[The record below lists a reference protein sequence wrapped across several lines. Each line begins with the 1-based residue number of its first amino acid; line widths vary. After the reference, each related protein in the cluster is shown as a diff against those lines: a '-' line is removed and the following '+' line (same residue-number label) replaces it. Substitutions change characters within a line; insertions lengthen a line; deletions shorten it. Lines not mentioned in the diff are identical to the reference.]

1 MMSSGLTIMS
11 LLLAGGMLPSAMLAD
26 QSAVRAEA
34 GCTLTPGFRAIRDQ
48 IPDIV
53 GACLDDEH
61 VNPEN
66 GNAEQRTTGGL
77 LVWIKVTNRTAFTD
91 GAVTWL
97 NGPFGL
103 QARPNAGP
111 LFGWEE
117 LSD

>member
-1 MMSSGLTIMS
+1 MSSRLTIMS
-11 LLLAGGMLPSAMLAD
+11 LVLGAVMLPSAMLVD
-26 QSAVRAEA
+26 QAPVQAQA

-48 IPDIV
+48 IPDLV
-53 GACLDDEH
+53 GACLGDEH